1 MLTPTN
7 IQYACIPTALMGK
20 DICACAVTGS
30 GKTLGLFFNL
40 IFISRI
46 EEYIKLFN

>member
-1 MLTPTN
+1 MGMSTPTN

-30 GKTLGLFFNL
+30 GKTLGIFL
-40 IFISRI
+40 IEKF
-46 EEYIKLFN
+46 